1 MLPALIGLFSAAIL
15 LLIYFRKGDLS
26 ARYWIAGSLSAA
38 FGFLLFLFNESLPL
52 YIGYSIASFL
62 VFYANILF
70 AYSVQALSGSKLE
83 RKYRYELGL
92 LIYCCLFILA
102 IGLGYQALIPV
113 ISTGAGAYSC
123 AVAFITL
130 YKINQF
136 PSNAYAKALKL
147 LYLGA
152 ALLWVM
158 GLPLLYFYGGMAVL
172 SNTPI
177 LGSLVLVV
185 MLIIPSLAH
194 GIYLAMRISEFT
206 NNPLQL
212 ANESP
217 IALFIVDASSS
228 HAPRIIFAS
237 ELLYEI
243 LGLSKA
249 DKQPQLSEIVNVLHS
264 NDRIAFQDAV
274 NLAYQ
279 TKNGFTWE
287 GRGLVNHRNCWFRI
301 ESKPLKNISGFMYH
315 QGVITDISAQKES
328 ENELQALQ
336 QETQQILKE
345 LPIPLIWSSLKE
357 DGITLFVNTRFTEVF
372 GYTLTDIPK
381 TEDWMIRAYPDRSYR
396 SVVLSWWRTKVAQ
409 AIKYKSS
416 IPSRELKMLTKDG
429 GMLDVLMRA
438 TIVEGLLSVS
448 FLDITD
454 RKMAE
459 GVALTLTENIP
470 VGTYVMEVKTGG
482 NSRLNFVS
490 KRFIQ
495 QFGIQASAA
504 KANPNLVFEKI
515 HPEDYEEFMILHSKA
530 LQEKKR
536 FYHEV
541 RVLIRNKLHWFSFEA
556 VPRNAFDDL
565 MIWEGVTADIT
576 DRKEAERLSTQ
587 QAIDIYSAQ
596 QELLRLK
603 QVEELNASLKKTIE
617 EKNLLLKSSTTV
629 FKANSMGNMMR
640 SVAHEINNPLGAI
653 SLNTELLELEVQTLK
668 DQLPEDTRQRM
679 DDLVKAIL
687 SDGKRA
693 GGVVTRLRKLFV
705 YGEDNYAAF
714 NLSDLV
720 ADITHILKNE
730 LMEHG
735 ITLNSDIAPHCE
747 MYGDNGQIQMV
758 VLNALNNAIY
768 AIKEQAPP
776 KTISLRLSQTEE
788 QICIECQDN
797 GPGFPADFIKKG
809 PGIFQTSKKEGMGVG
824 LWLSKTIIENHHGTL
839 EIQNHTNGGALLLIR
854 LPHANVM
861 QNQSQ
866 HQHQR

>member
-1 MLPALIGLFSAAIL
+1 MGLLSLFSSV
-15 LLIYFRKGDLS
+15 LLILIYKSKKDLS
-26 ARYWIAGSLSAA
+26 AQYWVVGSLSIALA
-38 FGFLLFLFNESLPL
+38 CFLSLFKSDLPFFLTYSL
-52 YIGYSIASFL
+52 ANFL
-62 VFYANILF
+62 SFYANILF
-70 AYSVQALSGSKLE
+70 AYSLLAYSGTQFE
-83 RKYRYELGL
+83 RNYRYELGL
-92 LIYCCLFILA
+92 LMYCTLYAPPILLSYQVLLPFISIGAA
-102 IGLGYQALIPV
+102 IF
-113 ISTGAGAYSC
+113 TC
-123 AVAFITL
+123 AVAIRAL
-130 YKINQF
+130 YPVNRLI
-136 PSNAYAKALKL
+136 SNSYLKALFWV
-147 LYLGA
+147 YLGF
-152 ALLWVM
+152 ALLWIFGLPILFLVSGYAALQNLLLQDSLFTGM
-158 GLPLLYFYGGMAVL
+158 AIILPLLAQCIY
-172 SNTPI
+172 
-177 LGSLVLVV
+177 
-185 MLIIPSLAH
+185 IP
-194 GIYLAMRISEFT
+194 MRISELS
-206 NNPLQL
+206 NNPTQL
-212 ANESP
+212 NDDSP
-217 IALFIVDASSS
+217 IASFVTEASSGQINRL
-228 HAPRIIFAS
+228 AFANKRFC
-237 ELLYEI
+237 ELLN
-243 LGLSKA
+243 LSA
-249 DKQPQLSEIVNVLHS
+249 NSAPQFSDLVNAIHP
-264 NDRIAFQDAV
+264 DERGAFQGSV
-274 NLAYQ
+274 NAAYQ
-279 TKNGFTWE
+279 TNKGFLWE
-287 GRGLVNHRNCWFRI
+287 GRALIHERSQWIRI
-301 ESKPLKNISGFMYH
+301 ESNPVKNSAGLTFH
-315 QGVITDISAQKES
+315 QGVITDITAQKVS
-328 ENELQALQ
+328 ETELQALQ

-372 GYTLTDIPK
+372 GYTLADIPK

-396 SVVLSWWRTKVAQ
+396 SVVLAWWRTRVAQ
-409 AIKYKSS
+409 AIKDKSS

-429 GMLDVLMRA
+429 KMLDVLMRA

-459 GVALTLTENIP
+459 GLALTLTENIP
-470 VGTYVMEVKTGG
+470 VGTYVMEVKSDGS
-482 NSRLNFVS
+482 SRLNFVS

-495 QFGIQASAA
+495 LFGIQASAA

-515 HPEDYEEFMILHSKA
+515 HPDDYEEFMALHTKA

-536 FYHEV
+536 FYQEV
-541 RVLIRNKLHWFSFEA
+541 RVIIRNKVHWFSFEA
-556 VPRNAFDDL
+556 VPRTTLDDL

-587 QAIDIYSAQ
+587 QAIDIYAAQ

-653 SLNTELLELEVQTLK
+653 SLNTELLELEIQALK
-668 DQLPEDTRQRM
+668 DRLPEIEHQRM

-705 YGEDNYAAF
+705 YGEDNYAVF

-720 ADITHILKNE
+720 GDITHILQNE
-730 LMEHG
+730 LMEHN
-735 ITLNSDIAPHCE
+735 ITLNADIVPHCE

-768 AIKEQAPP
+768 AIKELTSP
-776 KTISLRLSQTEE
+776 KTIDLRLSQTDTE
-788 QICIECQDN
+788 IYIECQDN

-839 EIQNHTNGGALLLIR
+839 EIQNQVDGGAKLLIR
-854 LPHANVM
+854 LPQAKVM
-861 QNQSQ
+861 QNKPENA
-866 HQHQR
+866 R

>member
-1 MLPALIGLFSAAIL
+1 
-15 LLIYFRKGDLS
+15 
-26 ARYWIAGSLSAA
+26 
-38 FGFLLFLFNESLPL
+38 
-52 YIGYSIASFL
+52 
-62 VFYANILF
+62 
-70 AYSVQALSGSKLE
+70 
-83 RKYRYELGL
+83 
-92 LIYCCLFILA
+92 
-102 IGLGYQALIPV
+102 
-113 ISTGAGAYSC
+113 
-123 AVAFITL
+123 
-130 YKINQF
+130 
-136 PSNAYAKALKL
+136 
-147 LYLGA
+147 
-152 ALLWVM
+152 
-158 GLPLLYFYGGMAVL
+158 
-172 SNTPI
+172 
-177 LGSLVLVV
+177 
-185 MLIIPSLAH
+185 
-194 GIYLAMRISEFT
+194 MRIAEFA
-206 NNPLQL
+206 NSPLQL
-212 ANESP
+212 NDDSP
-217 IALFIVDASSS
+217 VASFIVESSPNQ
-228 HAPRIIFAS
+228 APRLIFTS
-237 ELLYEI
+237 KRFYQI
-243 LGLSKA
+243 LGLPKQ
-249 DKQPQLSEIVNVLHS
+249 DTQPQFSELMNVVHS
-264 NDRIAFQDAV
+264 DERDAFQNAA
-274 NLAYQ
+274 NFAYK
-279 TKNGFTWE
+279 TKNRFTLE
-287 GRGLVNHRNCWFRI
+287 GRGLVNDRDCWFRI
-301 ESKPLKNISGFMYH
+301 ESIPLKEVGGFTFH
-315 QGVITDISAQKES
+315 QGVITDISAQKVS

-372 GYTLTDIPK
+372 GYTLADIPK

-396 SVVLSWWRTKVAQ
+396 SVVLAWWRTRVAQ
-409 AIKYKSS
+409 AIKDKSS

-429 GMLDVLMRA
+429 KMLDVLMRA

-470 VGTYVMEVKTGG
+470 VGTYVMEVKADG

-515 HPEDYEEFMILHSKA
+515 HPEDYQEFMALHTKA

-536 FYHEV
+536 FYQEV

-556 VPRNAFDDL
+556 VPRNALDDL

-587 QAIDIYSAQ
+587 QAIDIYAAQ

-653 SLNTELLELEVQTLK
+653 SLNTELLELEIHALK
-668 DQLPEDTRQRM
+668 DRLPENVQQRM

-705 YGEDNYAAF
+705 YGEDNYAVF

-720 ADITHILKNE
+720 VDITHILQNE

-735 ITLNSDIAPHCE
+735 ITLNADIVSDCE

-768 AIKEQAPP
+768 AIKEQALP
-776 KTISLRLSQTEE
+776 KIILLRLSQTDE

-824 LWLSKTIIENHHGTL
+824 LWLSKTIVENHHGTL
-839 EIQNHTNGGALLLIR
+839 EIQNQESGGAMILIR
-854 LPHANVM
+854 LPHSKVM
-861 QNQSQ
+861 HNESQ
-866 HQHQR
+866 AE

>member
-1 MLPALIGLFSAAIL
+1 MF
-15 LLIYFRKGDLS
+15 K
-26 ARYWIAGSLSAA
+26 
-38 FGFLLFLFNESLPL
+38 ESLPW
-52 YIGYSIASFL
+52 YISYSIASFF

-70 AYSVQALSGSKLE
+70 AYGIHALFGSKLE
-83 RKYRYELGL
+83 REYRYEVGL
-92 LIYCCLFILA
+92 LLYCSVFILV
-102 IGLGYQALIPV
+102 IILGYQSLIPV
-113 ISTGAGAYSC
+113 ITIGAGAISF
-123 AVAFITL
+123 AVAFNTL
-130 YKINQF
+130 YKTNQF
-136 PSNAYAKALKL
+136 LGNAYVKGLKL
-147 LYLGA
+147 IYLGA
-152 ALLWVM
+152 TLLWVL
-158 GLPLLYFYGGMAVL
+158 GLPLLYLYGGVPAL
-172 SNTPI
+172 SNAPM
-177 LGSLVLVV
+177 LGTLVLAL
-185 MLIIPSLAH
+185 MLTIPCLIQSV
-194 GIYLAMRISEFT
+194 YLAMRISEFA

-212 ANESP
+212 ANDSP
-217 IALFIVDASSS
+217 IALFIVETSPSQ
-228 HAPRIIFAS
+228 APRLIFAS
-237 ELLYEI
+237 KRFYEI
-243 LGLSKA
+243 LGLSKLNTQA
-249 DKQPQLSEIVNVLHS
+249 QFSEIMNVIHS
-264 NDRIAFQDAV
+264 DERNIFQNTA

-287 GRGLVNHRNCWFRI
+287 GRGLVNDQNYWFRI
-301 ESKPLKNISGFMYH
+301 ESKPLKNVSGLTYH
-315 QGVITDISAQKES
+315 HGVITDTSAQKDS

-372 GYTLTDIPK
+372 GYTLSDIPK

-396 SVVLSWWRTKVAQ
+396 SVVLAWWRTRVAQ
-409 AIKYKSS
+409 AIKDKSS

-429 GMLDVLMRA
+429 KMLDVLMRA

-470 VGTYVMEVKTGG
+470 VGTYVMEVKADG

-504 KANPNLVFEKI
+504 KVNPNLVFEKI
-515 HPEDYEEFMILHSKA
+515 HPEDYEEFMILHTKA

-536 FYHEV
+536 FYQEV

-556 VPRNAFDDL
+556 VPRNALDDL

-587 QAIDIYSAQ
+587 QAIDIYAAQ

-653 SLNTELLELEVQTLK
+653 SLNTELLELEIHALK
-668 DQLPEDTRQRM
+668 DRLPENVQQRM

-705 YGEDNYAAF
+705 YGEDNYAVF

-720 ADITHILKNE
+720 VDITHILQNE
-730 LMEHG
+730 LMEHD
-735 ITLNSDIAPHCE
+735 ITLNAEIAPHCE
-747 MYGDNGQIQMV
+747 MHGDNGQIQMV

-768 AIKEQAPP
+768 AIKEQALP
-776 KTISLRLSQTEE
+776 KIISLRLSQTDE

-839 EIQNHTNGGALLLIR
+839 EIQNNVNGGAILSIR
-854 LPHANVM
+854 IPHAKVM
-861 QNQSQ
+861 QNKSQ
-866 HQHQR
+866 VEIRHFEVKP

>member
-1 MLPALIGLFSAAIL
+1 M
-15 LLIYFRKGDLS
+15 LLIYSGKQDSS
-26 ARYWIAGSLSAA
+26 ARYWIAGSLSTAL
-38 FGFLLFLFNESLPL
+38 GFLLFIFKESLSF
-52 YIGYSIASFL
+52 YIAYTIASFFI
-62 VFYANILF
+62 FYANILF
-70 AYSVQALSGSKLE
+70 AYGIHALSGSKLE
-83 RKYRYELGL
+83 RKYRYEIGL
-92 LIYCCLFILA
+92 LLYCSLFILA
-102 IGLGYQALIPV
+102 ILLGYQSLIPV
-113 ISTGAGAYSC
+113 VTIGAGAISC

-130 YKINQF
+130 YKANQF
-136 PSNAYAKALKL
+136 FGNAYVKGLKF

-152 ALLWVM
+152 TLLWVF
-158 GLPLLYFYGGMAVL
+158 GLPLLYLYGGMAAL
-172 SNTPI
+172 SNAPMI
-177 LGSLVLVV
+177 GSLVLALV
-185 MLIIPSLAH
+185 LIIPCLVQ
-194 GIYLAMRISEFT
+194 GIYLAMRIAEFA
-206 NNPLQL
+206 NSPLQL
-212 ANESP
+212 NDDSP
-217 IALFIVDASSS
+217 VASFIVESSPNQ
-228 HAPRIIFAS
+228 APRLIFTS
-237 ELLYEI
+237 KRFYQI
-243 LGLSKA
+243 LGLPKQ
-249 DKQPQLSEIVNVLHS
+249 DTQPQFSELMNVIHS
-264 NDRIAFQDAV
+264 DERDAFQNAA
-274 NLAYQ
+274 NLAYK
-279 TKNGFTWE
+279 TKNRFTWE
-287 GRGLVNHRNCWFRI
+287 GRGLVNDRDCWFRI
-301 ESKPLKNISGFMYH
+301 ESIPLKEVGGFTFH
-315 QGVITDISAQKES
+315 QGVITDISAQKVS

-372 GYTLTDIPK
+372 GYTLADIPK

-396 SVVLSWWRTKVAQ
+396 SVVLAWWRTRVAQ
-409 AIKYKSS
+409 AIKDKSS

-429 GMLDVLMRA
+429 KMLDVLMRA

-470 VGTYVMEVKTGG
+470 VGTYVMEVKADG

-515 HPEDYEEFMILHSKA
+515 HPEDYQEFMALHTKA

-536 FYHEV
+536 FYQEV

-556 VPRNAFDDL
+556 VPRNALDDL

-587 QAIDIYSAQ
+587 QAIDIYAAQ

-653 SLNTELLELEVQTLK
+653 SLNTELLELEIHALK
-668 DQLPEDTRQRM
+668 DRLPENVQQRM

-705 YGEDNYAAF
+705 YGEDNYAVF

-720 ADITHILKNE
+720 VDITHILQNE

-735 ITLNSDIAPHCE
+735 ITLNADIVSDCE

-768 AIKEQAPP
+768 AIKEQALP
-776 KTISLRLSQTEE
+776 KTIHLRLSQTDD

-824 LWLSKTIIENHHGTL
+824 LWLSKTIVENHHGTL
-839 EIQNHTNGGALLLIR
+839 EIQNQESGGAVILIR
-854 LPHANVM
+854 LPHSKVM
-861 QNQSQ
+861 HNESQ
-866 HQHQR
+866 AE

>member
-1 MLPALIGLFSAAIL
+1 MVPALIGLFCAAVL
-15 LLIYFRKGDLS
+15 NFIYFGKRDES
-26 ARYWIAGSLSAA
+26 ARYWTAGSLSTTA
-38 FGFLLFLFNESLPL
+38 GFLMFIFKDSAPLFLSYAF
-52 YIGYSIASFL
+52 ASFL

-70 AYSVQALSGSKLE
+70 AYGINALNASKLRHQFRNE
-83 RKYRYELGL
+83 IGILV
-92 LIYCCLFILA
+92 YCSSFMFA
-102 IGLGYQALIPV
+102 IGLGYQNLIPL
-113 ISTGAGAYSC
+113 ITIGAGVLSCGLAAWIIYKAY
-123 AVAFITL
+123 
-130 YKINQF
+130 QF
-136 PSNAYAKALKL
+136 TGNVYVKYMAL
-147 LYLGA
+147 LYIGA
-152 ALLWVM
+152 TLLWGL
-158 GLPLLYFYGGMAVL
+158 GLPLLYFFGSAELLMHLPRLDTFVL
-172 SNTPI
+172 T
-177 LGSLVLVV
+177 L
-185 MLIIPSLAH
+185 MLIMPCLVQ
-194 GIYLAMRISEFT
+194 GVYLAMRLKEFV
-206 NNPLQL
+206 NSPLQL
-212 ANESP
+212 SNTSP
-217 IALFIVDASSS
+217 TASFIVEVYSGQAF
-228 HAPRIIFAS
+228 RLVFAS
-237 ELLYEI
+237 KRFYEI
-243 LGLSKA
+243 LGIANL
-249 DKQPQLSEIVNVLHS
+249 DVLPQFIDLINVIHPE
-264 NDRIAFQDAV
+264 DREAFQSAAGS
-274 NLAYQ
+274 AYQ
-279 TKNGFTWE
+279 AKTILSWE
-287 GRGLVNHRNCWFRI
+287 GRGVIQNQTRWLRI
-301 ESKPLKNISGFMYH
+301 ESTPLDAGGLSFQ
-315 QGVITDISAQKES
+315 QGVISDITTQKVS
-328 ENELQALQ
+328 ETELHALQ

-372 GYTLTDIPK
+372 GYTLADIPR

-396 SVVLSWWRTKVAQ
+396 SVVLAWWRTRVAQ
-409 AIKYKSS
+409 AIKDKSS
-416 IPSRELKMLTKDG
+416 IPSRELKMVTKDG
-429 GMLDVLMRA
+429 KMLDVLMRA

-470 VGTYVMEVKTGG
+470 VGTYVMEVKVDGS
-482 NSRLNFVS
+482 SRLNFVS

-515 HPEDYEEFMILHSKA
+515 HPEDYEEFMMLHTKA

-536 FYHEV
+536 FYQEV
-541 RVLIRNKLHWFSFEA
+541 RVLIRNKVHWFSFEA
-556 VPRNAFDDL
+556 VPRTALEDL

-587 QAIDIYSAQ
+587 QAIDIYAAQ

-653 SLNTELLELEVQTLK
+653 SLNTELLELEIQALK
-668 DQLPEDTRQRM
+668 DRLPENAHQKM

-720 ADITHILKNE
+720 GDITHILQNE

-735 ITLNSDIAPHCE
+735 ITLNTDIVSHCE

-768 AIKEQAPP
+768 AIKEQVSP
-776 KTISLRLSQTEE
+776 KTIDLRLSQTDE
-788 QICIECQDN
+788 QICIECLDN

-839 EIQNHTNGGALLLIR
+839 EIQNNTNGGAKLLIY
-854 LPHANVM
+854 LPHAKVM
-861 QNQSQ
+861 QNKPQNE
-866 HQHQR
+866 R

>member
-1 MLPALIGLFSAAIL
+1 MYSRRRDFSARFWVL
-15 LLIYFRKGDLS
+15 
-26 ARYWIAGSLSAA
+26 GSFLTVV
-38 FGFLLFLFNESLPL
+38 GFLLLSFKEGAPL
-52 YIGYSIASFL
+52 YLSYFIASFS
-62 VFYANILF
+62 VFYANIWF
-70 AYSVQALSGSKLE
+70 AYGIQAFSGSKLE
-83 RKYRYELGL
+83 RKYRYEVGL
-92 LIYCCLFILA
+92 LLYCSLFILA
-102 IGLGYQALIPV
+102 ISLGYQSLIPL
-113 ISTGAGAYSC
+113 ITIGAGAYTC
-123 AVAFITL
+123 ALASIAL
-130 YKINQF
+130 YKTCRF
-136 PSNAYAKALKL
+136 SGNAYVKSLML
-147 LYLGA
+147 LYA
-152 ALLWVM
+152 SATVLWIL
-158 GLPLLYFYGGMAVL
+158 GLPLVYWHGGMAALTNLALVE
-172 SNTPI
+172 
-177 LGSLVLVV
+177 SLVLAMMVIFPCLV
-185 MLIIPSLAH
+185 QSVYM
-194 GIYLAMRISEFT
+194 AMRISEFA

-212 ANESP
+212 TSDSP
-217 IALFIVDASSS
+217 VASFIVEASSRQAS
-228 HAPRIIFAS
+228 RLIFANQRFS
-237 ELLYEI
+237 EI
-243 LGLSKA
+243 LGLPKA
-249 DKQPQLSEIVNVLHS
+249 NSQPQFSEIIQVIHPEERDLFQSAANV
-264 NDRIAFQDAV
+264 
-274 NLAYQ
+274 AYQ
-279 TKNGFTWE
+279 SKKRFLWE
-287 GRGLVNHRNCWFRI
+287 GRGVIHDKNYWFRI
-301 ESKPLKNISGFMYH
+301 ESSPIKDVSGLSYH
-315 QGVITDISAQKES
+315 QGVITDITAQKIS
-328 ENELQALQ
+328 EIELQALQ

-372 GYTLTDIPK
+372 GYTLADIPK

-396 SVVLSWWRTKVAQ
+396 SVVLAWWRTKVAQ
-409 AIKYKSS
+409 AIKDKSS
-416 IPSRELKMLTKDG
+416 IPSRELKMLTKEG
-429 GMLDVLMRA
+429 KMLDVLMRA
-438 TIVEGLLSVS
+438 TIVQGLLSVS

-459 GVALTLTENIP
+459 GLALTLTENIP
-470 VGTYVMEVKTGG
+470 VGTYVMEVKTDGS
-482 NSRLNFVS
+482 SRLNFVS

-515 HPEDYEEFMILHSKA
+515 HLEDYEEFMALHAKA

-536 FYHEV
+536 FYQEV
-541 RVLIRNKLHWFSFEA
+541 RVLIRNRVHWFSFEA
-556 VPRNAFDDL
+556 VPRNALDDL

-587 QAIDIYSAQ
+587 QAIDIYATQ

-653 SLNTELLELEVQTLK
+653 SLNTELLELEIKALK
-668 DQLPEDTRQRM
+668 DRLPEHAHQKM

-693 GGVVTRLRKLFV
+693 GGVVARLRKLFV
-705 YGEDNYAAF
+705 YGEDNYAVF

-720 ADITHILKNE
+720 GDMTHILQNE

-735 ITLNSDIAPHCE
+735 ITLNAQIIPHCE

-768 AIKEQAPP
+768 AIKEQAAP
-776 KTISLRLSQTEE
+776 KTIGLRLSQTDT

-824 LWLSKTIIENHHGTL
+824 LWLSKTIVENHHGTL
-839 EIQNHTNGGALLLIR
+839 EIQNQESGGALLLIR
-854 LPHANVM
+854 LPHAKVM
-861 QNQSQ
+861 QNKPQDE
-866 HQHQR
+866 R

>member
-1 MLPALIGLFSAAIL
+1 MYLLPALIGLFGASVL
-15 LLIYFRKGDLS
+15 FLIYFGKRDFS
-26 ARYWIAGSLSAA
+26 ARLWIIGSLSTAA
-38 FGFLLFLFNESLPL
+38 GFLLFFFKESLPL
-52 YIGYSIASFL
+52 FLSYSIASFL

-70 AYSVQALSGSKLE
+70 AYSVQALANSKLE
-83 RKYRYELGL
+83 RHFRYEIALLLYCGL
-92 LIYCCLFILA
+92 FVPA
-102 IGLGYQALIPV
+102 ITLGYQNLMPFITV
-113 ISTGAGAYSC
+113 GAGAFSC
-123 AVAFITL
+123 AIASLAL
-130 YKINQF
+130 YKA
-136 PSNAYAKALKL
+136 SRTLKNNYLKGLLLLYIASTLLWILGIPL
-147 LYLGA
+147 LYLYGGA
-152 ALLWVM
+152 A
-158 GLPLLYFYGGMAVL
+158 AL
-172 SNTPI
+172 SNLPMM
-177 LGSLVLVV
+177 SALVLAM
-185 MLIIPSLAH
+185 MLVFPCLVQGVYI
-194 GIYLAMRISEFT
+194 AMRISEFA
-206 NNPLQL
+206 NNPLL
-212 ANESP
+212 LTNDSP
-217 IALFIVDASSS
+217 IASFIVEASPSQAARLVFTSERLCKLLGSPNTDSQLLFTDIIHLILPEERDA
-228 HAPRIIFAS
+228 F
-237 ELLYEI
+237 
-243 LGLSKA
+243 
-249 DKQPQLSEIVNVLHS
+249 
-264 NDRIAFQDAV
+264 IATA
-274 NLAYQ
+274 NTTYQ
-279 TKNGFTWE
+279 ANNGFLWE
-287 GRGLVNHRNCWFRI
+287 GRALINDQNRWLKI
-301 ESKPLKNISGFMYH
+301 ESKPIQNTGGLTFY
-315 QGVITDISAQKES
+315 QGVVTDISAQKVS
-328 ENELQALQ
+328 ETELQALQ

-345 LPIPLIWSSLKE
+345 LPIPLIWSNLKE

-372 GYTLTDIPK
+372 GYTLADIPK

-396 SVVLSWWRTKVAQ
+396 SVVLAWWRTKVAQ
-409 AIKYKSS
+409 AIKDKSS
-416 IPSRELKMLTKDG
+416 IPSRELKMVTKDG
-429 GMLDVLMRA
+429 KMLDVLMRA

-470 VGTYVMEVKTGG
+470 VGTYVMEAKADGS
-482 NSRLNFVS
+482 SRLNFVS

-515 HPEDYEEFMILHSKA
+515 HPEDYEEFMTLHTKA

-536 FYHEV
+536 FYQEV

-556 VPRNAFDDL
+556 VPRTALDDL

-587 QAIDIYSAQ
+587 QAIDIYAAQ

-653 SLNTELLELEVQTLK
+653 SLNTELLELEIQALK
-668 DQLPEDTRQRM
+668 DRLPENAHQKM

-693 GGVVTRLRKLFV
+693 GGVVNRLRKLFV

-714 NLSDLV
+714 NLSELV
-720 ADITHILKNE
+720 GDITHILQNE

-735 ITLNSDIAPHCE
+735 ITLNTDIVPACE

-768 AIKEQAPP
+768 AIKEQASP
-776 KTISLRLSQTEE
+776 KRIDLRLSQTDE
-788 QICIECQDN
+788 QICIECLDN

-824 LWLSKTIIENHHGTL
+824 LWLSKTIVENHHGAL
-839 EIQNHTNGGALLLIR
+839 EIQNNANGGAKLLIH
-854 LPHANVM
+854 LPHAKVM
-861 QNQSQ
+861 QNKSQ
-866 HQHQR
+866 NER